1 MKTFAAEKGTKGTV
15 VVVGRNGLIWE
26 QFPATVTYYWPGTA
40 NRRPALIVQ
49 LDGVA
54 PDHKT
59 FTRNVLGR
67 ELCFNLNQKR
77 RWISSGSYL
86 NGSDKSGG
94 MHFSPGPQIYEEP
107 PF

>member
-1 MKTFAAEKGTKGTV
+1 MHTFTADIGTNGTV
-15 VVVGRNGLIWE
+15 TVVWRSGLIWE
-26 QFPATVTYYWPGTA
+26 QFPATVICYWPGTA
-40 NRRPALIVQ
+40 SRRPALIVQ

-67 ELCFNLNQKR
+67 ELSFNLNQKR

-86 NGSDKSGG
+86 NGDDKSGG
-94 MHFSPGPQIYEEP
+94 MHFSPGPQVYKEP
-107 PF
+107 LF

>member
-15 VVVGRNGLIWE
+15 VVFGRNSLIWE
-26 QFPATVTYYWPGTA
+26 QFPATVTYHWPGTA

-67 ELCFNLNQKR
+67 ELYFNLNQKR

-94 MHFSPGPQIYEEP
+94 MHFAPGPQIYEEP

>member
-1 MKTFAAEKGTKGTV
+1 MHTFTANIGTKGTV
-15 VVVGRNGLIWE
+15 VLVGRNGLIWE
-26 QFPATVTYYWPGTA
+26 QFPATVIYIWPGTA
-40 NRRPALIVQ
+40 NRRPALKVQ

-67 ELCFNLNQKR
+67 ELYFHLNKKR
-77 RWISSGSYL
+77 RWISSGSRF
-86 NGSDKSGG
+86 NDNDRSGG
-94 MHFSPGPQIYEEP
+94 MHFAPGPQIYEEP